1 MLSIKMLWLRR
12 MSSVKLLQRNSLKAA
27 LENGPKFDDFVV
39 GTADNAVQGDFTASN
54 VPGTGRLPKWLK
66 TPIAVGQRYTHL
78 KDTLRDLKLHTVSND
93 LVGLCLFDYLFSF
106 YYFLALVRRFVKRR
120 NVLILVIVGMEE
132 KLERQRLR

>member
-78 KDTLRDLKLHTVSND
+78 KDTLRDLKLHTVSNIKEAEKHLIW
-93 LVGLCLFDYLFSF
+93 LVCACLTIYSHFIIFLLLFAGL
-106 YYFLALVRRFVKRR
+106 
-120 NVLILVIVGMEE
+120 
-132 KLERQRLR
+132 